1 MISRLRAAEHRTCH
15 AGVIMLKICTRR
27 SISALLAACLA
38 QNLERSTSLAPSAIL
53 GPLHVHGRDRRVAGV
68 LTSVDAMPAPLASS
82 GHPLSRPSAALK
94 VWCGAPLDGRWPG
107 LAHTIYASADVPLAS
122 RAVAGPTLS
131 KACTWWV
138 QSAVMLTDP

>member
-1 MISRLRAAEHRTCH
+1 MISRLRAAEHRTRH

-68 LTSVDAMPAPLASS
+68 LTVHVDLE
-82 GHPLSRPSAALK
+82 
-94 VWCGAPLDGRWPG
+94 
-107 LAHTIYASADVPLAS
+107 ASASQKRLILRQA
-122 RAVAGPTLS
+122 
-131 KACTWWV
+131 
-138 QSAVMLTDP
+138 LTAAHVL